1 MREKELNQLDRDV
14 RIYELKNAVTNKI
27 LSKIQADEIK
37 RTIDRG
43 SILQGR
49 WDGVVYA
56 GVDNQ
61 YVQQRLLDGQNL
73 NEQQQAQ
80 PTGGHQSYQDWLA
93 RKPRTP
99 AAAKLT
105 LDDPR
110 VAQKVKDAQQLG
122 LERIYDGFTCPKTYK
137 YQQYNRIIEKLKK
150 GKKRCDPSE
159 IIHGKEFV
167 ERKREVKKWLHQ
179 RRQAKLQEY
188 QKRRHE
194 GGSMHASDGALSDDE
209 QYDSGVDQD
218 HLKQMLD
225 TDEQLQQQIDGAL
238 FTSSIPGKK
247 SEMQV

>member
-61 YVQQRLLDGQNL
+61 YVQQRLLDGH
-73 NEQQQAQ
+73 EQQQDQA
-80 PTGGHQSYQDWLA
+80 GGQGYQEKMNNYM
-93 RKPRTP
+93 KPKV
-99 AAAKLT
+99 AKLT

-179 RRQAKLQEY
+179 
-188 QKRRHE
+188 KR
-194 GGSMHASDGALSDDE
+194 
-209 QYDSGVDQD
+209 
-218 HLKQMLD
+218 
-225 TDEQLQQQIDGAL
+225 
-238 FTSSIPGKK
+238 
-247 SEMQV
+247 

>member
-1 MREKELNQLDRDV
+1 LSKTRRIEEIEQVKAMREKELHQLDRDV

-43 SILQGR
+43 SILNGR

-61 YVQQRLLDGQNL
+61 YVQQRLLEGH
-73 NEQQQAQ
+73 EQQQANEYNK
-80 PTGGHQSYQDWLA
+80 PAGGKQSYEDYIA

-99 AAAKLT
+99 APTKLT

-159 IIHGKEFV
+159 IIHGKEFK
-167 ERKREVKKWLHQ
+167 ERKR
-179 RRQAKLQEY
+179 
-188 QKRRHE
+188 
-194 GGSMHASDGALSDDE
+194 
-209 QYDSGVDQD
+209 
-218 HLKQMLD
+218 
-225 TDEQLQQQIDGAL
+225 
-238 FTSSIPGKK
+238 
-247 SEMQV
+247 

>member
-61 YVQQRLLDGQNL
+61 YVQQRLLDGHR
-73 NEQQQAQ
+73 QQQAQ
-80 PTGGHQSYQDWLA
+80 PAGGRQGYQASMDAYLA
-93 RKPRTP
+93 GKPKTP
-99 AAAKLT
+99 AAKLT

-179 RRQAKLQEY
+179 
-188 QKRRHE
+188 KR
-194 GGSMHASDGALSDDE
+194 
-209 QYDSGVDQD
+209 
-218 HLKQMLD
+218 
-225 TDEQLQQQIDGAL
+225 
-238 FTSSIPGKK
+238 
-247 SEMQV
+247 